1 MSDVGTEPPSEGDVA
16 GLAPLVRRVIGS
28 RVPDASTV
36 NDLVQETLTRVL
48 VARAR
53 LDSSALAPYAIV
65 TARNL
70 VRSLARAEERGR
82 RNAPRLYDPS
92 RPEDPEER
100 AVRSED
106 RRALADAL
114 AQLSPLDQ
122 QFLVA
127 HEVEGVETAVLA
139 ERTGASTGAVAVRLS
154 RARANLRMEYLLA
167 LRRVELPTPRCK
179 PVLLA
184 LSTGDR
190 RRQRQL
196 EAGEHLLECRSCAAL
211 SEPLSERR
219 RALAGLWPALGLGRL
234 VPWLRRQAA
243 GHPVKTAA
251 TAAGA
256 AGAAVVAVAALS
268 GGPSHPPPAPPLIVR
283 ANPPVPL
290 SGAGPMAP
298 YAGQTVEARGVRVLS
313 LSGAGFWVGTSGAD
327 RVYVEL
333 DDRAGTPPGVA
344 VGQRVS
350 FVGRLVANTPE
361 HVDELGVT
369 DAPDR
374 AQLERQGH
382 HLDVAVV
389 R

>member
-1 MSDVGTEPPSEGDVA
+1 MSDLGLEPSSEGDVA
-16 GLAPLVRRVIGS
+16 GLAPLVRRVVGA
-28 RVPDASTV
+28 RVSDASTV

-48 VARAR
+48 AASAR
-53 LDSSALAPYAIV
+53 LDPSALAPYAVV

-82 RNAPRLYDPS
+82 RNAPRLLDPS

-100 AVRSED
+100 AVQSED

-139 ERTGASTGAVAVRLS
+139 ERTGASTGSVAVRLS

-184 LSTGDR
+184 LSTGDK

-196 EAGEHLLECRSCAAL
+196 EAGEHLLECPSCAAL
-211 SEPLSERR
+211 SEPLSARR
-219 RALAGLWPALGLGRL
+219 RVLAGAWPGLGLGRL
-234 VPWLRRQAA
+234 VSWLRRRAA
-243 GHPVKTAA
+243 DHPVQTAA

-256 AGAAVVAVAALS
+256 ATAAVVAALALS
-268 GGPSHPPPAPPLIVR
+268 AGPGEPPPPPPLVVQG
-283 ANPPVPL
+283 NPPVAF
-290 SGAGPMAP
+290 SGAQPMAP
-298 YAGQTVEARGVRVLS
+298 YAGRTVEARGVRVLS
-313 LSGAGFWVGTSGAD
+313 AAGQGFWVGTSEAD
-327 RVYVEL
+327 RVFVEV
-333 DDRAGTPPGVA
+333 DDGTNAPPRVA

-350 FVGRLVANTPE
+350 FVGRLVANAPE
-361 HVDELGVT
+361 HVDELGLT
-369 DAPDR
+369 APADQ

-382 HLDVAVV
+382 HIDVAGF